1 MLKLLIVSNGH
12 GEDLIAAHIARQ
24 LWQLAPE
31 NEYVVLPLV
40 GEGHAYRNLGLPYG
54 LAGRQLPSGGFLYM
68 DGKQFLRDLKGG
80 LLSLTWQQLQVLRTW
95 ACAGGKILAV
105 GDIVPLMMAWL
116 SGADYAFVGTAKSD
130 YYLRDEGGWLASSS
144 ALDKYFGSVY
154 YPWEQWL
161 LARPQ
166 CRAVFVRDHLTQEG
180 LARQGI
186 KSESLGN
193 PMMDGLEPRLDL
205 ENFVVAPQSNSLKLV
220 LLPGSRSPEAE
231 NNWRLI
237 LEALGGFSPQ
247 PLVALG
253 AIAPSLELERF
264 TNSINSQQW
273 HSLDPKTLGSI
284 THLDPHCLAWQNHQQ
299 LLILSQKAYP
309 ESLHW
314 AQAAIAL
321 AGTACEQL
329 VGLGKPV
336 VTITGAGPQFN
347 ALFARRQTYLLG
359 PAVTWVSSPSQVP
372 QTLTHI
378 LADQAQGAAIATQG
392 RQRLGPPGASER
404 IARRILGVLEPGSV
418 GEVSSKH

>member
-1 MLKLLIVSNGH
+1 
-12 GEDLIAAHIARQ
+12 
-24 LWQLAPE
+24 
-31 NEYVVLPLV
+31 
-40 GEGHAYRNLGLPYG
+40 
-54 LAGRQLPSGGFLYM
+54 
-68 DGKQFLRDLKGG
+68 
-80 LLSLTWQQLQVLRTW
+80 
-95 ACAGGKILAV
+95 
-105 GDIVPLMMAWL
+105 L